1 MESQSFIKASPDQQ
15 FNLKPQRK
23 KTDYW
28 GILFVSIVLFSSAS
42 CFILDSY
49 HDHSEKNTSS
59 YLSAENFDQ
68 SN

>member
-15 FNLKPQRK
+15 FNVKPQQK

-49 HDHSEKNTSS
+49 HDSSEKTASH
-59 YLSAENFDQ
+59 YLSAENLEQ